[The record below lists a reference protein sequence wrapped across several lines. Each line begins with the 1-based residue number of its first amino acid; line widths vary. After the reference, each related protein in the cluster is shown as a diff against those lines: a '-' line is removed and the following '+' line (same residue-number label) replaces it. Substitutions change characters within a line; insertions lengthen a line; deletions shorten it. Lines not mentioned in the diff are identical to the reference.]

1 MTSERETRF
10 SRNLTTDSLSMDGRK
25 KITKQLR
32 VQSFFLDF
40 PEKNFAWESAVFLC
54 YFDVSRLLRHLPGN
68 FFTFLA
74 ADWRRMASVLF
85 CVGEEGGG
93 VFFGGGD
100 FAAEHAGEFFDAL
113 FGF

>member
-1 MTSERETRF
+1 MTF
-10 SRNLTTDSLSMDGRK
+10 SGGSDKESPHQLVSALPKNHAFYLSA
-25 KITKQLR
+25 
-32 VQSFFLDF
+32 SFFLDF
-40 PEKNFAWESAVFLC
+40 SKKNFGWESAIFLC
-54 YFDVSRLLRHLPGN
+54 YFGVLRFLRHLPGK

-74 ADWRRMASVLF
+74 ADWRRMALVLF

-93 VFFGGGD
+93 VFFGSGD